1 MKNPSTSEEVKTWT
15 TNQVVLATLFVVCV
29 FLTFLLLYRLRMV
42 VFLFF
47 VAIVIGTALRPA
59 VEWLHRRGVSR
70 SAGIIGIYVLLAC
83 FMVGFLALVVPLIAE
98 QGTQFSHN
106 IPQYYEGIRQAMLGS
121 GSRLLQNLGLRLPPR
136 LGLLTSETPTP
147 EDMLTQVNVT
157 FFYSNLIL
165 RGVLNTLAIFLLAFY
180 WTQERNLAIQTLLR
194 LIPQPRRKDIREF
207 IYTAELK
214 MGGYIRGQG
223 ILSLAVG
230 ATVFIAYSIIGLP
243 FGLVLA
249 IIAGIMEIV
258 PVFGPILGAIPA
270 LLVAL
275 SADPQKAIWVLI
287 ATVLIQM
294 MENAW
299 LIPRIMNHSLGVN
312 PILILLS
319 LVTFG
324 SVLGFAGAVLAI
336 PFAAILQL
344 VLDRILLSPERA
356 NGHIEEEEERLP
368 SIEEVQ
374 TQAERFKTMSHA
386 NGIFVGLP
394 EPEQREVHTIVE
406 ELNSLLRE
414 LKPKVDIIEEPG

>member
-1 MKNPSTSEEVKTWT
+1 MKNPATSEEVKTWT

-47 VAIVIGTALRPA
+47 VAIVLGTALRPA

-70 SAGIIGIYVLLAC
+70 SAGIIGIYILLAC
-83 FMVGFLALVVPLIAE
+83 FMIGFLALVVPLIAE
-98 QGTQFSHN
+98 QGTQFSQN
-106 IPQYYEGIRQAMLGS
+106 IPQYYEGIRQSMLGS
-121 GSRLLQNLGLRLPPR
+121 GTRLLQNLGLRLPAR
-136 LGLLTSETPTP
+136 LGLFTSEAPTP

-180 WTQERNLAIQTLLR
+180 WTQDRNLAIQTLLR
-194 LIPQPRRKDIREF
+194 LIPQPRRKDIRKF
-207 IYTAELK
+207 IYAVELK

-230 ATVFIAYSIIGLP
+230 ATAFIAYSIIGLP
-243 FGLVLA
+243 FALVLA

-270 LLVAL
+270 LLIAL

-287 ATVLIQM
+287 ATVLIQL

-374 TQAERFKTMSHA
+374 TQAERFKTKPQA
-386 NGIFVGLP
+386 NGNFVGLP
-394 EPEQREVHTIVE
+394 EPEQREVHTIIE

-414 LKPKVDIIEEPG
+414 LNPKVGNIEEPG